1 MSAWWYI
8 PFLLIPIILWGY
20 GMFTGVKRWIYTRLN
35 LRKVGALPT
44 LLVGNL
50 SVGGSGK
57 TPMVLFLL
65 EAFKQEKIG
74 VLSRGYGRK
83 IKGFLAVNGDLTY
96 SEVGDEALEVFNA
109 QKGTSVYVCEDR
121 LEGLDRIAKDALVDW
136 VVLDDGY
143 QHVRLAA
150 SKQVL
155 LTDYKR
161 PFWKERFSLPVG
173 NLREFK
179 GAAAEAD
186 VLMVTKCPVDLSQEQ
201 AQTFLEGLDFDRK
214 RIFFSHY
221 RQTEP
226 QSIGKGSEER
236 RALLV
241 TGIVQK
247 GGLDSSIKGWEI
259 VGYLPYKDHY
269 EFRDTDVHYWLKTCR
284 DKSVNSLILTR
295 KDLQRI
301 QNNGLI
307 TLLLEEQ
314 ISIYEIHTKV
324 EILWN
329 QKSDFLEQVHP

>member
-83 IKGFLAVNGDLTY
+83 TKGFLAVNGDLTY

-121 LEGLDRIAKDALVDW
+121 LEGLDCIAKEALVDW
-136 VVLDDGY
+136 VILDDGY

-161 PFWKERFSLPVG
+161 PF
-173 NLREFK
+173 FK

-201 AQTFLEGLDFDRK
+201 AQTFLEGLNFDRK

-226 QSIGKGSEER
+226 QAIGKGSEER
-236 RALLV
+236 RAFLV

>member
-20 GMFTGVKRWIYTRLN
+20 GMFTGVKRWIYNGLN
-35 LRKVGALPT
+35 LRQAGSLPT

-65 EAFKQEKIG
+65 ESFKHERIG
-74 VLSRGYGRK
+74 VLSRGYGRTT
-83 IKGFLAVNGDLTY
+83 KGFLPVGEASTY

-109 QKGTSVYVCEDR
+109 QKGTSVFVCEDR
-121 LEGLDRIAKDALVDW
+121 LEGLDRIRKEATVNW

-150 SKQVL
+150 SKQLL

-161 PFWKERFSLPVG
+161 PFWKERFSLPLG

-179 GAAAEAD
+179 GASAEAD
-186 VLMVTKCPVDLSQEQ
+186 VMVVTKCPADLSQDQ
-201 AQTFLEGLDFDRK
+201 AQTYLAGVDFDRE
-214 RIFFSHY
+214 RVFFAHY
-221 RQTEP
+221 RQTKP
-226 QSIGKGSEER
+226 VAIGNSSEER

-247 GGLDSSIKGWEI
+247 GGLDRSIQGWEI
-259 VGYLPYKDHY
+259 VGYLRYKDHY

-284 DKSVNSLILTR
+284 DKLVNSLILTR

-301 QNNGLI
+301 QSNGLI
-307 TLLLEEQ
+307 SLLLEEH
-314 ISIYEIHTKV
+314 INIYEIHTEV

-329 QKSDFLEQVHP
+329 QKSDFLKHVHP